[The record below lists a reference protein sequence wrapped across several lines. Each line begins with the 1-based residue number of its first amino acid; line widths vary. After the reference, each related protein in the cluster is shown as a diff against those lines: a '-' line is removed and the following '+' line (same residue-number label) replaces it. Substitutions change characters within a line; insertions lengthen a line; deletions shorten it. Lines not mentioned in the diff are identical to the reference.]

1 MISALD
7 SLIPWF
13 GNMVELGGNI
23 LLAIVVMA
31 MVIITLMVERLGY
44 LQLVYPRQQKRAL
57 AWEII
62 DQLAPAKGF
71 SRKKL
76 VPLHGAILSVL
87 RGPGPREEVIGK
99 IRKVLAEA

>member
-1 MISALD
+1 MNLD
-7 SLIPWF
+7 
-13 GNMVELGGNI
+13 ELSSPGVLEN
-23 LLAIVVMA
+23 LSD
-31 MVIITLMVERLGY
+31 
-44 LQLVYPRQQKRAL
+44 QQKRAL